1 MQILVISDTH
11 GSYEALRDTLLSHR
25 NADMAI
31 HCGDGE
37 YELERFLYE
46 FPELKPW
53 IHQVRGNCDH
63 DTHIPMMKEIPLP
76 YGHKAVVI
84 HGHRHMG
91 GDAKQNLADLA
102 REHDADMVIF
112 GHLHARIDI
121 TYDGI
126 RMFNPGSAAMPRDSQ
141 PPSFGL
147 IDVMESGILTSH
159 GNVTHPSVNDMQD
172 D

>member
-11 GSYEALRDTLLSHR
+11 GSYEALKDTLLSHR
-25 NADMAI
+25 DAEIAI

-46 FPELKPW
+46 FPELKSW
-53 IHQVRGNCDH
+53 IRQVRGNCDH
-63 DTHIPMMKEIPLP
+63 DTHIPMMIELPLP
-76 YGHKAVVI
+76 YGHKAIVT
-84 HGHRHMG
+84 HGHRHLH

-102 REHDADMVIF
+102 KDHDADIVIF
-112 GHLHARIDI
+112 GHLHARIDQSF
-121 TYDGI
+121 DGV
-126 RMFNPGSAAMPRDSQ
+126 RLFNPGSAAMPRDGL

-147 IDVMESGILTSH
+147 IDVMERGVLFSH